1 MAELTKIRNIG
12 IMAHIDAGKT
22 TTTERILYYSGVNY
36 DIGEVDDGTA
46 TMDWMIQ
53 EQERGITIT
62 SAATTIYWDIDKTKY
77 QINIIDTPG
86 HVDFTVEV
94 ERSLRVLDGAVAVFC
109 AVGAVQPQSETV
121 WRQANKYGVPRI
133 CYVNKMDRQGADFF
147 RVIQQIK
154 EKLGGNPIPVQI
166 PIGEED
172 HFTGVVDLIKN
183 KAYEWDQESMGKEFK
198 EIPIPENMITEVEEY
213 RTHLIEGT
221 AEEDP
226 ELLEKYLE
234 DQKSITPDHIIN
246 QLRKATLEKRAFPV
260 FCGSSLQNIGVQT
273 LMDGIIHFLPSP
285 IEVEAITGINPK
297 TEEKENREADVNGK
311 LSALVFKIVND
322 TYVGKLAFARVYSGS
337 LKSGST
343 VYIASSDHKE
353 RVARLIRLHSNKQN
367 PIDKLEAGDIGAVVG
382 FKNIKTGDTICD
394 DKAPILLEDMDFPEP
409 VISIAIEPK
418 TQKDIDKLAS
428 ALAKMAEEDP
438 TFTVKINDET
448 AQTIISGMGELHLDI
463 IVDRLK
469 REFNVECSLG
479 KPQVAYR
486 EAIRDSI
493 VHRETYK
500 KQTGG
505 KGKYADI
512 EIQIEPASFDDKGL
526 IFINKLKGNQIPKEY
541 INSIEKGISSA
552 METGVMAGYPV
563 LAAKVTLRDAAFHAT
578 DSDALSFEICGNIA
592 FKEATRKIKCDLL
605 EPIMKLEIVT
615 PDEYVGDLSSDINK
629 RRGEVNGIETIAN
642 TQIIK
647 SRVPLGET
655 FGYVTALRSI
665 SSGRATAS
673 LEFSHYAVTPKDLAE
688 ELIFKL
694 KGIRVQL

>member
-1 MAELTKIRNIG
+1 
-12 IMAHIDAGKT
+12 MAHIDAGKT

-62 SAATTIYWDIDKTKY
+62 SAATTIYWDVDTTRY

-121 WRQANKYGVPRI
+121 WRQANKYRVPRI
-133 CYVNKMDRQGADFF
+133 CYVNKMDRQGADFT
-147 RVIQQIK
+147 RVIQQIR
-154 EKLGGNPIPVQI
+154 EKLDGNPIPVQL

-172 HFTGVVDLIKN
+172 YFTGVVDLIRN

-198 EIPIPENMITEVEEY
+198 EIPVPENMQEQVQKY
-213 RTHLIEGT
+213 RTNLIEGA
-221 AEEDP
+221 AEDDP
-226 ELLEKYLE
+226 ELLEKYME
-234 DQKSITPDHIIN
+234 DPQSITPEDIIL

-260 FCGSSLQNIGVQT
+260 FCGSSLQNIGVQL
-273 LMDGIIHFLPSP
+273 LMDGIIEFLPSP
-285 IEVEAITGINPK
+285 IEVEAISGINPK
-297 TEEKENREADVNGK
+297 TEEKEDREADVSGK

-322 TYVGKLAFARVYSGS
+322 TYVGKLAFTRVYSGT
-337 LKSGST
+337 LKSGSM

-367 PIDKLEAGDIGAVVG
+367 PVNQLEAGDIGAVIG
-382 FKNIKTGDTICD
+382 FKAIKTGDTICD
-394 DKAPILLEDMDFPEP
+394 QSSPILLESMDFPEP
-409 VISIAIEPK
+409 VISIAVEPK

-428 ALAKMAEEDP
+428 SLDKISEEDP
-438 TFTVKINDET
+438 TFTVKIDDES

-463 IVDRLK
+463 IIDRLK

-486 EAIRDSI
+486 EAIRESI
-493 VHRETYK
+493 THHELYK
-500 KQTGG
+500 KQSGG
-505 KGKYADI
+505 KGKFAEIEIDI
-512 EIQIEPASFDDKGL
+512 ETASSDHKGL
-526 IFINKLKGNQIPKEY
+526 EFINKLKGNQIPKEY
-541 INSIEKGISSA
+541 INAIEKGITSA

-563 LAAKVTLRDAAFHAT
+563 LAAKVTLRDASFHET

-615 PDEYVGDLSSDINK
+615 PDEYVGYLSSDINK
-629 RRGEVNGIETIAN
+629 RRGEINGIETVGN
-642 TQIIK
+642 TQIIR

-665 SSGRATAS
+665 SSGRASAS
-673 LEFSHYAVTPKDLAE
+673 LEFSHYAITPKDLAE